1 MRCDENLDLV
11 KTTALERS
19 LDQKPETLQERAA
32 LLKKALADRYASVVV
47 KAVRRL
53 DEWEVEGLTEQ
64 LLSAYQRLTVDGAKR
79 DPGCRAKTAILKAL
93 RTNDFSSYRFYLEA
107 LNYRQPEAVFGGS
120 EDTAAELRGIAA
132 MGLATS
138 GWVDAPEHLLPLL
151 VDGEPAARISG
162 VRALAALGEPLV
174 LRLKALQ
181 GDDEP
186 LVTGE
191 CLESLLEMEGER
203 VVGFVA
209 TFLNRREAE
218 LVEMAA
224 LALGASRL
232 PSAYA
237 PLRAA
242 WDHQFRLRETLMVA
256 LATLRHPEAD
266 AFLKELVATGAP
278 GIEALRPFGYLPDP
292 DESSL
297 D

>member
-1 MRCDENLDLV
+1 M

-19 LDQKPETLQERAA
+19 LDQRPSDPAEAQE
-32 LLKKALADRYASVVV
+32 LLKKALANRYASVVV
-47 KAVRRL
+47 KAIRHL
-53 DEWEVEGLTEQ
+53 GEWEVTGLTSQ
-64 LLSAYQRLTVDGAKR
+64 LLAAYDRFLVDAVKR
-79 DPGCRAKTAILKAL
+79 DPGCRAKTAVLRVLRVREFSDHRFYLKAL
-93 RTNDFSSYRFYLEA
+93 A
-107 LNYRQPEAVFGGS
+107 YRQPEPVFGGS

-151 VDGEPAARISG
+151 VDAEPAARISG

-186 LVTGE
+186 QVTGE

-203 VVGFVA
+203 VLGFVA
-209 TFLNRREAE
+209 SFLDRREAE
-218 LVEMAA
+218 TVEMAA

-232 PSAYA
+232 PSAFA

-266 AFLKELVATGAP
+266 AFLKELVANRAP
-278 GIEALRPFGYLPDP
+278 GIEALRPFGLLP
-292 DESSL
+292 ERNE
-297 D
+297 